1 MAKQANVKLQHILL
15 KTVKD
20 LQAVMKK
27 AQTPVAEKKQ
37 IIGYKGKNCL
47 GVGEER
53 KSMLLAQVNFTVDQL
68 RSAMDHRTGIRNLA
82 VIAHVD
88 HGKTTLTDSLLAKA
102 GVINTDQAGDKCAMD
117 TRKDEQLKGIT
128 IKSTAISLLYEV
140 DPKLFPAG
148 SEAGLKECIVN
159 LIDSPG
165 HVDFSSEVTAA
176 LRVAD
181 GALVVVDSV
190 SGKCVQTETVL
201 RQALAERV
209 RPVLMLNKLDRC
221 VMEVQ
226 LDHEELYQS
235 LCRTI
240 QMVNNTVDMYGQP
253 NVMGNLT
260 LHPSLGNVAF
270 GCGLHRWGFTLRS
283 FARLYATK
291 FGLSEDKLMR
301 RLWGEHYYH
310 PGTRTWNKVGGDGYV
325 RGFNK
330 FVLEPLYTMLRTLKS
345 EEKEEVF
352 RLTDKLNIHLSGEE
366 KSETGKSLMRKVM
379 QKWLPVTDA
388 LLEMFVVHLPSPVT
402 AQTYRT
408 DLLYEGPMDDDAAVA
423 MKHCDPNGPLM
434 LYVSKMV
441 PTSDKGRFYAF
452 GRVFSG
458 TVTTGQKARI
468 MGPKYEPGNSKSA
481 DLFIKS
487 IPRTVVMMGA
497 GTMPVDEVPCGNTVG
512 LVGLDKYLIKSGTVT
527 TYEHAHNMAVMRFS
541 VSPVVRV
548 AVDPLHAADL
558 PKLLEGL
565 QRLMKSDP
573 MVQCITENGQHIVA
587 GAGEMHLDICLKDL
601 ENDHACIPIKKSNP
615 VVTYR
620 ESVAKMSDRV
630 CLAKSPNRLCRL
642 MMTAE
647 PLQEALVEDIEEG
660 KVKATQDVRERAQ
673 YLSAN
678 YGFDNLEA
686 RKIWCFGPNNNG
698 PNMLVDVTKSV
709 QYLQDIRDVVKVGFQ
724 WATEEGV
731 LCEENMR
738 GVRFNIQDAHIHSDS
753 AHRRLAQILP
763 CTRRCLIAS
772 LLTASPRL
780 MEPVY
785 AVEIKAPTHVI
796 GGVVSTLV
804 QRRGHVVDQQ
814 QDTGTPM
821 ATLKAY
827 LPVNESFGFTEVL
840 RGETGG
846 QAFPQMVF
854 DHWQV
859 LPGDPL
865 DNTSKAGLIA
875 KATRERKGLN
885 PMIPSLDNFLDKL

>member
-1 MAKQANVKLQHILL
+1 MTTVCAFISQSPYQQGGEKRAKFLRR
-15 KTVKD
+15 
-20 LQAVMKK
+20 KK
-27 AQTPVAEKKQ
+27 KEK
-37 IIGYKGKNCL
+37 
-47 GVGEER
+47 
-53 KSMLLAQVNFTVDQL
+53 MVNFTMDQL

-140 DPKLFPAG
+140 DPKLFPTG

-226 LDHEELYQS
+226 LDHEELYQTLFRTVQAINATVS
-235 LCRTI
+235 L
-240 QMVNNTVDMYGQP
+240 YGQP
-253 NVMGNLT
+253 DIMGNLE
-260 LHPSLGNVAF
+260 LDPSLGNVAF
-270 GCGLHRWGFTLRS
+270 GCGLHRWGFTLRN
-283 FARLYATK
+283 FARLYAAK
-291 FGLSEDKLMR
+291 FGVPEEKLMK
-301 RLWGEHYYH
+301 RLWGEHFYN
-310 PGTRTWNKVGGDGYV
+310 PSTRSWNKIGGEGYV
-325 RGFNK
+325 RGFNM
-330 FVLEPLYTMLRTLKS
+330 FVLEPLYTMLKTLKAS
-345 EEKEEVF
+345 EKEEIF
-352 RLTDKLNIHLSGEE
+352 KLTDKLNIHLSADEREE
-366 KSETGKSLMRKVM
+366 IGKPLMRKVM
-379 QKWLPVTDA
+379 QKWLPVADA
-388 LLEMFVVHLPSPVT
+388 LLEMFVAHLPSPQI

-408 DLLYEGPMDDDAAVA
+408 DLLYEGPMDDAAAVA
-423 MKHCDPNGPLM
+423 MKNCDPNGPLM

-441 PTSDKGRFYAF
+441 PTSDKGRFFAF

-458 TVTTGQKARI
+458 TVSTSQKVRI
-468 MGPKYEPGNSKSA
+468 MGPKYEPGNNKSA
-481 DLFIKS
+481 DLFIKN
-487 IPRTVVMMGA
+487 IPKTVVMMGA
-497 GTMPVDEVPCGNTVG
+497 STMAIDDVPCGNTVG

-527 TYEHAHNMAVMRFS
+527 TYNEAHNMAVMRFS

-548 AVDPLHAADL
+548 AVDPVKAADL

-565 QRLMKSDP
+565 QRLTKSDP
-573 MVQCITENGQHIVA
+573 MVQCLSENGQHIVA

-601 ENDHACIPIKKSNP
+601 ENDHACIPIKRSEP

-620 ESVAKMSDRV
+620 ESVTENSDRV
-630 CLAKSPNRLCRL
+630 CLAKSFNKHCRL
-642 MMTAE
+642 MMTAG
-647 PLQEALVEDIEEG
+647 PLDENLTQDIEEG
-660 KVKATQDVRERAQ
+660 KVKATQDVKERAR
-673 YLSAN
+673 YLADN

-686 RKIWCFGPNNNG
+686 RKIWCFGPNNSG
-698 PNMLVDVTKSV
+698 PNMLVDTTKSV
-709 QYLQDIRDVVKVGFQ
+709 QYLQEIRDVVKTGFQ

-738 GVRFNIQDAHIHSDS
+738 GVRFNINDAHIHSDP
-753 AHRRLAQILP
+753 AHRRGAQVLP
-763 CTRRCLIAS
+763 TTRRCLIAS
-772 LLTASPRL
+772 YLTAAPRL

-785 AVEIKAPTHVI
+785 LAEIKAPTDVI
-796 GGVVSTLV
+796 GGVVSVLA
-804 QRRGHVVDQQ
+804 QRRGHVMDQQ
-814 QDTGTPM
+814 QDSGTPM
-821 ATLKAY
+821 VNLKAY
-827 LPVNESFGFTEVL
+827 IPVNESFGFTELL

-859 LPGDPL
+859 LPGNPL
-865 DNTSKAGLIA
+865 DAKSKAGMMV
-875 KATRERKGLN
+875 KATRKRKGLN
-885 PMIPSLDNFLDKL
+885 EMVPALENFLDKL

>member
-1 MAKQANVKLQHILL
+1 M
-15 KTVKD
+15 
-20 LQAVMKK
+20 
-27 AQTPVAEKKQ
+27 
-37 IIGYKGKNCL
+37 
-47 GVGEER
+47 
-53 KSMLLAQVNFTVDQL
+53 VNFTMDQL

-140 DPKLFPAG
+140 DPKLFPTG

-240 QMVNNTVDMYGQP
+240 QAINSTVEMYGQP
-253 NVMGNLT
+253 DVMGKLT
-260 LHPSLGNVAF
+260 LDPSLGNVAF

-283 FARLYATK
+283 FARLYAAK
-291 FGLSEDKLMR
+291 FGLPEEKMMR
-301 RLWGEHYYH
+301 RLWGEQFYN
-310 PGTRTWNKVGGDGYV
+310 PGTRSWNKIGGEGYV
-325 RGFNK
+325 RGFNM
-330 FVLEPLYTMLRTLKS
+330 FVLEPLYTMLRTLKTS
-345 EEKEEVF
+345 EKKEIF
-352 RLTDKLNIHLSGEE
+352 RLTDKINIQLSADEREE
-366 KSETGKSLMRKVM
+366 NGKPLMRKVM
-379 QKWLPVTDA
+379 QKWLPVADA
-388 LLEMFVVHLPSPVT
+388 LLEMFVVHLPSPQT

-458 TVTTGQKARI
+458 TVTTGQKVRI
-468 MGPKYEPGNSKSA
+468 MGPKYEPGNNKSA
-481 DLFIKS
+481 DLFIKG
-487 IPRTVVMMGA
+487 IPKTVVMMGA
-497 GTMPVDEVPCGNTVG
+497 GTMAVDDVPCGNTVG

-527 TYEHAHNMAVMRFS
+527 TYDHAHNMAVMRFS

-548 AVDPLHAADL
+548 AVDPVKAADL

-565 QRLMKSDP
+565 QRLTKSDP
-573 MVQCITENGQHIVA
+573 MVQCISENGQHIVA

-601 ENDHACIPIKKSNP
+601 ENDHACIPIIRSDP

-620 ESVAKMSDRV
+620 ECVTEQSDRV

-647 PLQEALVEDIEEG
+647 PLDNGLAQDIEEG
-660 KVKATQDVRERAQ
+660 KVKATQDVRERAH
-673 YLSAN
+673 YLADKYS
-678 YGFDNLEA
+678 FDKQEA

-698 PNMLVDVTKSV
+698 PNMLVDVSRSV
-709 QYLQDIRDVVKVGFQ
+709 QYLQELRDVVKVGFQ
-724 WATEEGV
+724 WASQEGV

-738 GVRFNIQDAHIHSDS
+738 GVRFNIKDANIHSDP
-753 AHRRLAQILP
+753 AHRRTGQILP
-763 CTRRCLIAS
+763 ATRRCILAS
-772 LLTASPRL
+772 YLTAAPRV

-785 AVEIKAPTHVI
+785 LVDIKAPTQVI
-796 GGVVSTLV
+796 GGVASVLA
-804 QRRGHVVDQQ
+804 QRRGRVVDQQ
-814 QDTGTPM
+814 QDDGTPM
-821 ATLKAY
+821 VTLKGFI
-827 LPVNESFGFTEVL
+827 PVNESFGFTELL
-840 RGETGG
+840 RSVTGG
-846 QAFPQMVF
+846 QAFPQLVF

-865 DNTSKAGLIA
+865 DAKSKAGMIV
-875 KATRERKGLN
+875 KATRKRKGLN
-885 PMIPSLDNFLDKL
+885 QEIPALENFLDKL

>member
-1 MAKQANVKLQHILL
+1 M
-15 KTVKD
+15 
-20 LQAVMKK
+20 
-27 AQTPVAEKKQ
+27 
-37 IIGYKGKNCL
+37 
-47 GVGEER
+47 
-53 KSMLLAQVNFTVDQL
+53 VNFTVDQL
-68 RSAMDHRTGIRNLA
+68 RSAMDHRTGVRNLA

-148 SEAGLKECIVN
+148 SETGLKECIVN

-190 SGKCVQTETVL
+190 SGVCVQTETVL

-226 LDHEELYQS
+226 LDHEELYRS

-240 QMVNNTVDMYGQP
+240 QSVNNAVDMYGQP
-253 NVMGNLT
+253 DVMGKLT
-260 LHPSLGNVAF
+260 LDPSLGNVAF
-270 GCGLHRWGFTLRS
+270 GCGLHRWGFTLVN
-283 FARLYATK
+283 FARLYAAK
-291 FGLSEDKLMR
+291 FGLSEEKLMR
-301 RLWGEHYYH
+301 RLWGEHYYN
-310 PGTRTWNKVGGDGYV
+310 PGTRTWNRIGGDGYV

-330 FVLEPLYTMLRTLKS
+330 FILEPLYTMLNTLKTK
-345 EEKEEVF
+345 EKEEVF
-352 RLTDKLNIHLSGEE
+352 KLTDKLNIHLSGEE
-366 KSETGKSLMRKVM
+366 RAESGKPLMRKVM
-379 QKWLPVTDA
+379 QKWLPVADA
-388 LLEMFVVHLPSPVT
+388 LLEMFVAHLPSPLT
-402 AQTYRT
+402 AQKYRT

-423 MKHCDPNGPLM
+423 MKHCNPNGPLM

-458 TVTTGQKARI
+458 TVTTGQKVRI
-468 MGPKYEPGNSKSA
+468 MGPKYEPGNNKSA
-481 DLFIKS
+481 DLFIKT
-487 IPRTVVMMGA
+487 IPKTVVMMGA
-497 GTMPVDEVPCGNTVG
+497 GTMAIDEVPCGNTVG
-512 LVGLDKYLIKSGTVT
+512 LVGLDKYLIKSGTVS
-527 TYEHAHNMAVMRFS
+527 TYQHAHNMAVMRFS

-548 AVDPLHAADL
+548 AVDPVNAAEL

-565 QRLMKSDP
+565 QRLTKSDP

-601 ENDHACIPIKKSNP
+601 ENDHACIPIKRSEP
-615 VVTYR
+615 VVTYKEGVTQR
-620 ESVAKMSDRV
+620 SDRV
-630 CLAKSPNRLCRL
+630 CLAKSFNKLCRL

-647 PLQEALVEDIEEG
+647 PLEETLCEDIDEG

-673 YLSAN
+673 YLAAN
-678 YGFDNLEA
+678 YGFDNQEA

-698 PNMLVDVTKSV
+698 PNMLVDASKSV
-709 QYLQDIRDVVKVGFQ
+709 QYLQDIRDIVRAGFQ
-724 WATEEGV
+724 WSTEEGV

-738 GVRFNIQDAHIHSDS
+738 GVQFNIQDAHIHSDP
-753 AHRRLAQILP
+753 AHRRGAQILP
-763 CTRRCLIAS
+763 ATRRCLMAS
-772 LLTASPRL
+772 VLTAAPRL

-785 AVEIKAPTHVI
+785 KVEIKAPKYVL
-796 GGVVSTLV
+796 GGVVSVLTK
-804 QRRGHVVDQQ
+804 RRGQIVDQEE
-814 QDTGTPM
+814 DVGTPM
-821 ATLKAY
+821 VTLKAF
-827 LPVNESFGFTEVL
+827 LPVNESFGFTEML

-846 QAFPQMVF
+846 QAFPQLVF

-865 DNTSKAGLIA
+865 DNTSKAGTVVRAI
-875 KATRERKGLN
+875 RQRKGLN
-885 PMIPSLDNFLDKL
+885 PLIPALDNFLDRL